1 MAGKRENQEALLKKV
16 DALLKRHRS
25 GAASAV
31 DQVLS
36 DVPVL
41 TDMVN
46 DDEPVAAATRSSTRA
61 AKTRRP
67 ADQALEGLAADIFER
82 VLEKLDDRFSAQ
94 FEKRLATQIERAIH
108 ATLLKVG
115 SDLKQ
120 DLMNSISD
128 AIAEALAEKLNDN
141 AMTTQK
147 AP

>member
-25 GAASAV
+25 GAAVVAHE
-31 DQVLS
+31 LI

-41 TDMVN
+41 TDMVD
-46 DDEPVAAATRSSTRA
+46 DDESAATPKRNKTRA
-61 AKTRRP
+61 TRTTRP
-67 ADQALEGLAADIFER
+67 ADQALKGLAADIFER
-82 VLEKLDDRFSAQ
+82 VFEKLDDRFSAQ
-94 FEKRLATQIERAIH
+94 FEKRLASQIERAIH

-128 AIAEALAEKLNDN
+128 AIAEALAEKLNDK
-141 AMTTQK
+141 TTPTQK
-147 AP
+147 TP